1 MKSTLTSINPPHT
14 TNIFNRKKGIEW
26 RTKPMPTGKHY
37 CYETK
42 KGGGTGK
49 VIGEYTVW
57 RIRRYKNVSFI
68 PKGYIARGCVPLEFL
83 EAYSKGRPLYA
94 HFITDPKR
102 YDNPKELS
110 EFSKCG
116 FDHLVLKRPPQSWCY
131 VEEVRENMTN
141 EKIISVVTAADVIS
155 EKFGIPICDLVDVL
169 ADIPAVVISPA
180 EYEIALFHF
189 IREQMYIKNGFKLI
203 MSDEEIDARTL
214 DAMEKL
220 RTKADSP
227 RLRGQYLCAKKEL
240 K

>member
-68 PKGYIARGCVPLEFL
+68 PEGYIDLGCVPLEFL

-94 HFITDPKR
+94 HFIKEPIR
-102 YDNPKELS
+102 YDKPKELS
-110 EFSKCG
+110 EFYTKCDEG
-116 FDHLVLKRPPQSWCY
+116 CEYCDFWKSVRVNADEYDMECSSSIYGHKTLKRPPQSWCY
-131 VEEVRENMTN
+131 VEEV
-141 EKIISVVTAADVIS
+141 
-155 EKFGIPICDLVDVL
+155 
-169 ADIPAVVISPA
+169 
-180 EYEIALFHF
+180 
-189 IREQMYIKNGFKLI
+189 Q
-203 MSDEEIDARTL
+203 
-214 DAMEKL
+214 
-220 RTKADSP
+220 
-227 RLRGQYLCAKKEL
+227 
-240 K
+240 